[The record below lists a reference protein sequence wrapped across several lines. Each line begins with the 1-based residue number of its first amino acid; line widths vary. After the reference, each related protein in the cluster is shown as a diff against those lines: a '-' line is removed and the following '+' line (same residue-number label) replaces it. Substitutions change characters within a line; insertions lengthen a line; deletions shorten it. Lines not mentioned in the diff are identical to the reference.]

1 MSQHAKLP
9 PLTQWNFWLGVVIC
23 VVTIGGFVF
32 GTWYLMDVLEDEQ
45 QVPLARFNVQ
55 GQLQQTDVAAIRE
68 AILAQPLGSFFTADV
83 DQIRARIEAL
93 PWVKQAS
100 LRKVWPDR
108 LSVFVSEHQPQALW
122 NADRLINEQ
131 DEVFRADVTK
141 VSAQLP
147 QLFGPEHAVED
158 TLSEFYRLQKMLSVN
173 GFSIRALR
181 LTDRFAVSLVL
192 EQGIEIK
199 LGREA
204 TLERIKRFIDLF
216 PSMMNHENS
225 KENKVDTVD
234 LRYDTG
240 AAVAW
245 REAKSES

>member
-1 MSQHAKLP
+1 MAAEQRLKLV
-9 PLTQWNFWLGVVIC
+9 NFWSGVIVFCLTLIGLGVGI
-23 VVTIGGFVF
+23 
-32 GTWYLMDVLEDEQ
+32 YQLNEVLTDEQ
-45 QVPLARFNVQ
+45 QVPIASLSVQ
-55 GQLQQTDVAAIRE
+55 GELIYTDKSEIRQ
-68 AILAQPLGSFFTADV
+68 ALLSKPLGSFFTADV
-83 DQIRARIEAL
+83 DSLRQRVEAL
-93 PWVKQAS
+93 PWVQKVS
-100 LRKVWPDR
+100 IRKVWPDR